1 MSTPRL
7 LRRNLR
13 NGASE
18 SHEFRDGLQKRNR
31 RATGFPKSRRYAMR
45 GRRRRRVVE
54 DDFEDDEPTLV
65 EFVLQSVLDPVVS
78 STVGRLKGA
87 VRTAVDWTIRRFLA
101 GGVVTALLIAGL
113 VLLLLAG
120 VKGLEALRCPLWLSY
135 LTMGIV
141 ALIVALLLLKRILSR
156 LSDDELD

>member
-1 MSTPRL
+1 
-7 LRRNLR
+7 
-13 NGASE
+13 
-18 SHEFRDGLQKRNR
+18 
-31 RATGFPKSRRYAMR
+31 MR

-65 EFVLQSVLDPVVS
+65 EFILQSVLDPVVG